1 MKKGYLYI
9 VIATLFFSSM
19 EIALKSVSG
28 QFNAVQMNLT
38 RFLIGGLVLIPFALR
53 TLKKKKEHLDK
64 KSLLHFAG
72 LGFLGVVVSMTFYQ
86 LAVENANASVV
97 AVLFSSNPVF
107 VLFFSGIILHEVIKK
122 NHVAAIV
129 LEIIGILVI
138 VNPLHTSLNI
148 AGVVMA
154 ILAAVA
160 FALYSVFSKKQ
171 CNRYGGVVVTC
182 GSFLFASLE
191 MLLLIGIS
199 HVGPV
204 ADMLSGSGL
213 ALFANIPLLTGYTA
227 SNVLT
232 MLYICIG
239 VTGGGYAF
247 YFMAIEETSA
257 NTASLVFF
265 FKPVLSPILAVLI
278 LHEAVPFNM
287 VIGVLLILAGSIAN
301 LLPAFARRKEKPVS
315 LSAEQGRS

>member
-1 MKKGYLYI
+1 
-9 VIATLFFSSM
+9 
-19 EIALKSVSG
+19 
-28 QFNAVQMNLT
+28 
-38 RFLIGGLVLIPFALR
+38 
-53 TLKKKKEHLDK
+53 
-64 KSLLHFAG
+64 
-72 LGFLGVVVSMTFYQ
+72 MTFYQ

-138 VNPLHTSLNI
+138 VNPLHTALNI

-191 MLLLIGIS
+191 MLLLIGLS

-213 ALFANIPLLTGYTA
+213 ALFANIPLFTGYTA

-257 NTASLVFF
+257 STASLVFF

-278 LHEAVPFNM
+278 LHEAVPINM

-301 LLPAFARRKEKPVS
+301 LLPAFMHREEKPVS

>member
-38 RFLIGGLVLIPFALR
+38 RFLIGGLVLIPFAVK
-53 TLKKKKEHLDK
+53 TLKGKNEHLDK
-64 KSLLHFAG
+64 KSLLYFAG

-107 VLFFSGIILHEVIKK
+107 VLFFSGIILHEVIRK

-148 AGVVMA
+148 SGVVMA

-160 FALYSVFSKKQ
+160 FALYSVFGKKQ
-171 CNRYGGVVVTC
+171 WNRYGGVVVTC

-191 MLLLIGIS
+191 MLLLIGLS

-204 ADMLSGSGL
+204 AAALDGNGL
-213 ALFANIPLLTGYTA
+213 DLFANIPLFTGYTA

-257 NTASLVFF
+257 STASLVFF

-278 LHEAVPFNM
+278 LHEAVPVNM
-287 VIGVLLILAGSIAN
+287 IIGVLLILLGSVAN
-301 LLPAFARRKEKPVS
+301 LLPAFAHKDKETMA
-315 LSAEQGRS
+315 LSPERSRS